1 MPSVVDLCNKAL
13 DKLGHGPIASLDD
26 NTKAARLCTRN
37 WPLVR
42 DAVLRAHP
50 WNFAIRRDVLAP
62 VDLTV
67 TEAAKQWGF
76 SNKFPFPADMLRLV
90 EVRDMSTSDY
100 QVEGRAILANTTVL
114 YIRYVGREE
123 DPNQYDT
130 LFFDAA
136 AAHLAF
142 ELAEPLTQS
151 NSKKDA
157 AWQEYQERLSDAKR
171 LDGQENPPARFEEDE
186 WIAVRY

>member
-50 WNFAIRRDVLAP
+50 WNFAIKRDVLAP

-90 EVRDMSTSDY
+90 EVRDLSTSDY

-123 DPNQYDT
+123 DPNQYDV

-151 NSKKDA
+151 NTKKDA
-157 AWQEYQERLSDAKR
+157 AWQEYQERLSEAKR
-171 LDGQENPPARFEEDE
+171 LDGQENPPAQFEEDE

>member
-50 WNFAIRRDVLAP
+50 WNFAIKRDVLAP

-90 EVRDMSTSDY
+90 EVRDLSTSDY
-100 QVEGRAILANTTVL
+100 QVEGRAILANTTAL
-114 YIRYVGREE
+114 YIRYVWREE

-136 AAHLAF
+136 SAHLAF
-142 ELAEPLTQS
+142 ELAEALTQS

-171 LDGQENPPARFEEDE
+171 LDGQENPPAQFEEDE

>member
-13 DKLGHGPIASLDD
+13 DKLGHGPITSLDD

-50 WNFAIRRDVLAP
+50 WNFAIKRDVLAP

-76 SNKFPFPADMLRLV
+76 SYKFPFPADMLRLV
-90 EVRDMSTSDY
+90 EVRDLSTDDY
-100 QVEGRAILANTTVL
+100 QVEGRAILANTTAL
-114 YIRYVGREE
+114 YIRYVWREE

-142 ELAEPLTQS
+142 ELAEALTQS

-157 AWQEYQERLSDAKR
+157 AWQEYQERLSEAKR
-171 LDGQENPPARFEEDE
+171 LDGQENPPAQFEEDE

>member
-50 WNFAIRRDVLAP
+50 WNFAIKRDVLAP

-90 EVRDMSTSDY
+90 EVRDLSTSDY

-123 DPNQYDT
+123 DPNQYDV

-151 NSKKDA
+151 NTKKDA
-157 AWQEYQERLSDAKR
+157 AWQEYKDRLSDAKQ
-171 LDGQENPPARFEEDE
+171 LDGQENPPAQFEEDE

>member
-50 WNFAIRRDVLAP
+50 WNFAIKRDVLAP

-90 EVRDMSTSDY
+90 EVRDLSTSDY

-123 DPNQYDT
+123 DPNQYDA

-151 NSKKDA
+151 NTKKDA
-157 AWQEYQERLSDAKR
+157 AWQEYKDRLSDAKQ
-171 LDGQENPPARFEEDE
+171 LDGQENPPAQFEEDE

>member
-13 DKLGHGPIASLDD
+13 DKLGHGPITSLDD

-50 WNFAIRRDVLAP
+50 WNFAIKRDVLAP

-76 SNKFPFPADMLRLV
+76 TYKFPFPADMLRLV
-90 EVRDMSTSDY
+90 EVRDLSTDEY
-100 QVEGRAILANTTVL
+100 QVEGRAILANTTAL
-114 YIRYVGREE
+114 YIRYVWREE

-142 ELAEPLTQS
+142 ELAEALTQS

-171 LDGQENPPARFEEDE
+171 LDGQENPPAQFEEDE

>member
-50 WNFAIRRDVLAP
+50 WNFAIKRDVLAP

-76 SNKFPFPADMLRLV
+76 SNKFPFPSDMLRLV
-90 EVRDMSTSDY
+90 EVRDLSTSDY

-123 DPNQYDT
+123 DPNQYDA
-130 LFFDAA
+130 LFFDTA

-151 NSKKDA
+151 NTKKDA
-157 AWQEYQERLSDAKR
+157 AWQEYQERLNDAKR
-171 LDGQENPPARFEEDE
+171 LDGQENPPAQFEEDE